1 MVTVLFRVSVVLGL
15 IGMGLGISMG
25 IRQDFALVPAHAHLN
40 LLGFVTLFLSALYYR
55 TVPEAGASLVAKVQA
70 ATAIVGA
77 IIFPIGIGCV
87 VLGGRERFEPI
98 VATGATI
105 VFVGMALFAVIVF
118 RTSNT
123 TQPANPSARPQAT
136 RSSVERENHEQ
147 AII

>member
-118 RTSNT
+118 RTTNT
-123 TQPANPSARPQAT
+123 MQPANPSARPQAT

>member
-1 MVTVLFRVSVVLGL
+1 
-15 IGMGLGISMG
+15 
-25 IRQDFALVPAHAHLN
+25 VPAHAHLN

-77 IIFPIGIGCV
+77 RIFPIGIGCV

-118 RTSNT
+118 RTTNT
-123 TQPANPSARPQAT
+123 MQPANPSARSQAT